1 MLQNRGDVMAMTTSR
16 VKTVCSIQVKVI
28 LTCAFL
34 QFSAGSFGHG
44 AEPHGDALELGEEAL
59 GSVHFET
66 TCKDAVTDDFDR
78 AVALLHS
85 FWYAA
90 AIEAFEA
97 LLRTDPDCAMAE
109 WGIAL
114 AHWGNPLATKRASE
128 MLAKG
133 AKAVERGQ
141 SLASKSPR
149 EQRYLDAV
157 AELYTD
163 FMTTSD
169 RTRALAY
176 EKAMARLAADY
187 PEDREATIFYAVSLN
202 GTADLLDK
210 SYGNLLKAAELLE
223 PEFERQ
229 PNHPG
234 IAHYIIH
241 SYDVPALV
249 DRALKAARKYASIA
263 PAAPHALHMPSHTF
277 TRLGYW
283 RDSIETN
290 MRSEQAALKAGSP
303 GEALHAL
310 DYMTYALLQTARD
323 TEALAAQGRAAET
336 IRLLDPSDRYAAT
349 GAYAAAAT
357 PARVALETKD
367 WTTASRL
374 ELQTVRDEAY
384 INAITYYARGIG
396 AAHLGDVAAARNAV
410 AALEAAEQATPNQ
423 YWSGRVAIKRTIL
436 EARIAQ
442 AMGDSDTALST
453 MWLAAKLDDE
463 SEKSARSPGPEAPA
477 RELLGQLLLELGRPG
492 EARKAFEQSLARD
505 PRKFHSVYGAALAA
519 EQSGDREAATRLYQQ
534 LLENCECEGAGRD
547 EIRHAVDFL
556 KG

>member
-1 MLQNRGDVMAMTTSR
+1 MAMTTSEF
-16 VKTVCSIQVKVI
+16 KTACRSQ
-28 LTCAFL
+28 LQTMLACTFL
-34 QFSAGSFGHG
+34 LFSAGSFGHG
-44 AEPHGDALELGEEAL
+44 AEPHGDALDLGEEAL

-66 TCKDAVTDDFDR
+66 SCKAAVADDFNR

-85 FWYAA
+85 FWYSA
-90 AIEAFEA
+90 AIEAFEE

-114 AHWGNPLATKRASE
+114 AHWGNPLATKRAKE
-128 MLAKG
+128 MLAQG

-141 SLASKSPR
+141 SRATKSPR
-149 EQRYLDAV
+149 EQMYLDAV

-169 RTRALAY
+169 RERAQRY
-176 EKAMARLAADY
+176 EQAMARLAADY
-187 PEDREATIFYAVSLN
+187 PDDREATIFYAVSLN

-210 SYGNLLKAAELLE
+210 SYKNLLMAAELLE
-223 PEFERQ
+223 PEFEKQ

-249 DRALKAARKYASIA
+249 ERALEAARKYASIA

-283 RDSIETN
+283 RDSVETN
-290 MRSEQAALKAGSP
+290 IRSEQAALKAGSP

-323 TEALAAQGRAAET
+323 SEALAAQGRAADT
-336 IRLLDPSDRYAAT
+336 IKLLDPADRYAAT
-349 GAYAAAAT
+349 GAYAAAAI

-367 WTTASRL
+367 WKTASQL
-374 ELQTVRDEAY
+374 EPQTLRDEAY

-396 AAHLGDVAAARNAV
+396 ASYLGDLEAARKAV
-410 AALEAAEQATPNQ
+410 AALEAAEQATANK

-436 EARIAQ
+436 EARIAM
-442 AMGDSDTALST
+442 AMGDGDKALST
-453 MWLAAKLDDE
+453 MQLAATLDDE

-477 RELLGQLLLELGRPG
+477 RELLGQLLLELGRPA
-492 EARKAFEQSLARD
+492 EALKEFEKSLARD

-534 LLENCECEGAGRD
+534 LIENCECEGAGRS
-547 EIRHAVDFL
+547 EIRHAQDFL